1 MSDESEGPVEEER
14 PPDHSVMFEHRLIAY
29 VWRQSDGVLRHGLAG
44 EPICEIPFAEI
55 VSFDKNYEATIVE
68 LIGKS
73 SGVDALLFKLG
84 MEGLEIVAG
93 DAQPNARLR
102 RF

>member
-1 MSDESEGPVEEER
+1 MSDESEGPIEASR
-14 PPDHSVMFEHRLIAY
+14 PPDHSIMCEHRLVAY
-29 VWRQSDGVLRHGLAG
+29 VWRQSDGVLRHGVAG
-44 EPICEIPFAEI
+44 EPICDVPFAEI
-55 VSFDKNYEATIVE
+55 VSFDERHETTMVE
-68 LIGKS
+68 LIAKS